1 MNARV
6 SRSDETAIVH
16 VVEDDESSRRAT
28 ARVLRAAGL
37 SVRQYGSV
45 PEFLAKAPAGG
56 PGCIVLDLSLPGP
69 SGLDL
74 QEWLAT
80 TEAPLPIVFLT
91 GRGDIPKTARAM
103 KAGAIDFLTK
113 PADAATLVDAVVRA
127 LVQDAANR
135 SIRARKQD
143 ARQRYARLTPR
154 EREVLAHVVSGQLNK
169 QIAYDLGTREH
180 TIKVHRQRVME
191 KLEAD
196 SVPDLVRLADD
207 LGIRPVGSIT

>member
-1 MNARV
+1 MNARD
-6 SRSDETAIVH
+6 SGSDETPTVH
-16 VVEDDESSRRAT
+16 VVEDDEPSRRAT

-37 SVRQYGSV
+37 SVRLYGSV
-45 PEFLAKAPAGG
+45 PEFLAKAPTGQ
-56 PGCIVLDLSLPGP
+56 GCIVLDLSLPGP

-74 QEWLAT
+74 QEWLAA

-113 PADAATLVDAVVRA
+113 PADAAALVDAVVRA

-135 SIRARKQD
+135 AVRARKQD
-143 ARQRYARLTPR
+143 ACQRYARLTPR

>member
-1 MNARV
+1 MNDCNGA
-6 SRSDETAIVH
+6 SAETPIVH
-16 VVEDDESSRRAT
+16 LVEDDESSRRAT

-37 SVRQYGSV
+37 CVRQYGSV
-45 PEFLAKAPAGG
+45 PEFLEKVPAGH
-56 PGCIVLDLSLPGP
+56 GCIVLDLSLPGP

-74 QEWLAT
+74 QEWLAA

-113 PADAATLVDAVVRA
+113 PADAAALVDAVVRA

-135 SIRARKQD
+135 AIRLRRQNAR
-143 ARQRYARLTPR
+143 RRYVRLTPR

-191 KLEAD
+191 KLEVD
-196 SVPDLVRLADD
+196 SVPDLVRLAED